1 MVIKVDVQVVHS
13 PASVLSDL
21 HLSQPEI
28 VEQALQREVAV
39 TKK

>member
-1 MVIKVDVQVVHS
+1 MNVDEQVVHS
-13 PASVLSDL
+13 PASELSSL

-39 TKK
+39 TK